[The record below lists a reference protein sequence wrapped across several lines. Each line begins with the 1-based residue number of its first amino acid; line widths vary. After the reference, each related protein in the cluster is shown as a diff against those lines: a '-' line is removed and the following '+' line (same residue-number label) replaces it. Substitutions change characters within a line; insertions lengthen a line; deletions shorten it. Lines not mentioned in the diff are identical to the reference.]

1 MTTFEKIGCKLIGW
15 NKNLLSQCGEASFR
29 TLRKYTSAIIIIMII
44 WGVIGFALA
53 DRYFG
58 VEAFWGKLS
67 VALVLSLVILLIER
81 VIILNMGGRR
91 IYVFRSILAIAMAVL
106 GSFIFDQ
113 IIFRNDLEEAVKK
126 NAKQEWLSDNKK
138 DIDEISQRMNLL
150 KSATDTLNNELVK
163 HPVINTTQ
171 TSRSTTNTGQ
181 KDRLGNYIMTT
192 TTNIVK
198 SQIEN
203 PLKQQVDANNEQILS
218 YQTQIKD
225 LYNRQSMVDSI
236 VNNNFK
242 MHKIGFLEELKASVH
257 VIFES
262 WISIVFYVVLF
273 IVLLCLELFVVTM
286 KKGEKKCEY
295 ELLIEH
301 RLKLQEMHL
310 KKAMDELMEK
320 YITKT
325 LEDVN

>member
-15 NKNLLSQCGEASFR
+15 DKNLLSQCGEASFR

-53 DRYFG
+53 DRYLG
-58 VEAFWGKLS
+58 VEAFWGKLL

-81 VIILNMGGRR
+81 VIILNMGGRL

-138 DIDEISQRMNLL
+138 NIDEVSQRMNLL
-150 KSATDTLNNELVK
+150 KLATDSLNDELVK
-163 HPVINTTQ
+163 HPVINTVT
-171 TSRSTTNTGQ
+171 TTTTTTNTGQ
-181 KDRLGNYIMTT
+181 KDSLNHDIKVT
-192 TTNIVK
+192 TTNVVR

-218 YQTQIKD
+218 YQTQIKN
-225 LYNRQSMVDSI
+225 LYNLQSMVDSI

-242 MHKIGFLEELKASVH
+242 MHKIGFLEELKASVN

-262 WISIVFYVVLF
+262 WISIVFYAVLF

-310 KKAMDELMEK
+310 KKAADELMEK

-325 LEDVN
+325 LEDA